1 MLFLDKNGNSTKPGS
16 SKTLAGILRDPE
28 LAYAVKE
35 YLIIQN
41 EYNNQSSLKDNVI
54 FRDCFSELYDMN
66 SRKSTL
72 LNFACKD
79 GFFEVFDVARRTCYA
94 NENDRYNDII
104 ARLHSNNINTV
115 ARDENEWV
123 FASKMLHTI
132 NNNMP
137 IIDSHIENIFNSV
150 GISVSKNN
158 YKDFANKYLNY
169 ISNNND
175 EVGMIVDEF
184 NKVYPNTNINP
195 IKIIDFVFWIA
206 DK

>member
-1 MLFLDKNGNSTKPGS
+1 MMFFDRNGNSTKPGS
-16 SKTLAGILRDPE
+16 SKTLVSILNDPE

-41 EYNNQSSLKDNVI
+41 EYSNQLSLKDNVI
-54 FRDCFSELYDMN
+54 FRDCFSELYDMD

-79 GFFEVFDVARRTCYA
+79 GFFKVFETVKRTSYT
-94 NENDRYNDII
+94 NEDDRYNDII
-104 ARLHSNNINTV
+104 AALHSNNKSTV
-115 ARDENEWV
+115 NRDENEWV

-150 GISVSKNN
+150 GIEVSKNN
-158 YKDFANKYLNY
+158 YKDFSDKFLNY
-169 ISNNND
+169 IINENT
-175 EVGMIVDEF
+175 EVNMIVDGF
-184 NKVYPNTNINP
+184 NKIYPNTNINP
-195 IKIIDFVFWIA
+195 VKIIDFVL
-206 DK
+206 

>member
-1 MLFLDKNGNSTKPGS
+1 MLFFDKNENSTKSGS
-16 SKTLAGILRDPE
+16 NKTLTSILNNPE

-35 YLIIQN
+35 YLIIRN
-41 EYNNQSSLKDNVI
+41 EYNNQLSLKDNVV
-54 FRDCFSELYDMN
+54 FRDCFSELYDMG

-72 LNFACKD
+72 LNFTCKD
-79 GFFEVFDVARRTCYA
+79 GFFEVFETVKRTSYV
-94 NENDRYNDII
+94 NEDDRYNDII
-104 ARLHSNNINTV
+104 TKLHDNNINI
-115 ARDENEWV
+115 ADRDENEWV
-123 FASKMLHTI
+123 FASKMLHTA
-132 NNNMP
+132 NNDMP

-158 YKDFANKYLNY
+158 YKDFANKFLNY

-175 EVGMIVDEF
+175 EVGMIVTEF

-195 IKIIDFVFWIA
+195 VKIIDFVLWIA

>member
-1 MLFLDKNGNSTKPGS
+1 MLFFDKNGNSIKPGS
-16 SKTLAGILRDPE
+16 NKTLTSILNNLE

-35 YLIIQN
+35 YLIIRN
-41 EYNNQSSLKDNVI
+41 EYNNQLSLKDNVV
-54 FRDCFSELYDMN
+54 FRDCFSELYDMG

-72 LNFACKD
+72 LNFTCKD
-79 GFFEVFDVARRTCYA
+79 GFFEVFETVKRTSYV
-94 NENDRYNDII
+94 NEDDRYNDII
-104 ARLHSNNINTV
+104 TKLHDNNINI
-115 ARDENEWV
+115 ADRDENEWV
-123 FASKMLHTI
+123 FASKMLHTA
-132 NNNMP
+132 NNDMP

-150 GISVSKNN
+150 GISVNKNN
-158 YKDFANKYLNY
+158 YKDFANKFLNY

-195 IKIIDFVFWIA
+195 VKIIDFVLWIA